1 MRPTRIRDKQ
11 MKKIAIIILMAIM
24 PMLAIGQNAEKEL
37 TKFEAFTS
45 KTGSITKF
53 YDVNMPKIPTYLGGK
68 LEASVRVVKKGAD
81 KMYFFRVEKAE
92 TSSSIA
98 RIAMIEYSDL
108 VEVNKAIASLMSEV
122 QSDKEAG
129 YDYLENKFISNDGFQ
144 VGYFVSGSSMR
155 WFLKLERYSSSTV
168 FFSNTEDFVDA
179 FRNAQTKIEEMR
191 NQ

>member
-37 TKFEAFTS
+37 TKIS
-45 KTGSITKF
+45 
-53 YDVNMPKIPTYLGGK
+53 TYLGGK

-144 VGYFVSGSSMR
+144 VGYYVSGSSMR

>member
-1 MRPTRIRDKQ
+1 MALLPVFA
-11 MKKIAIIILMAIM
+11 IA
-24 PMLAIGQNAEKEL
+24 QTAEKEL

-53 YDVNMPKIPTYLGGK
+53 YDANMPKLSTYMGGK

-81 KMYFFRVEKAE
+81 KMYFFRLEKPE

-108 VEVNKAIASLMSEV
+108 VEVNKAIATLMAEV

-129 YDYLENKFISNDGFQ
+129 HDYLENKFISNDGFQ
-144 VGYFVSGSSMR
+144 VGYYISGSSAH

-168 FFSNTEDFVDA
+168 FFSSPDA
-179 FRNAQTKIEEMR
+179 FVEAFANAQSKIEEMK
-191 NQ
+191 N